1 MTTIFHITS
10 RDAWEQGL
18 RSGAYRAPSLD
29 QQGFIHFS
37 TAEQVVA
44 TANRYYRGQADLLL
58 LEVDP
63 ARLAAELRY
72 EPPAEAPD
80 SAERF
85 PHLYGALNLDA
96 VTRVIAF
103 PSDAG
108 GGWSALPDS

>member
-1 MTTIFHITS
+1 MTKIFHITS
-10 RDAWEQGL
+10 RDAWQRAL
-18 RSGAYRAPSLD
+18 RSGVYRAPSLD

-44 TANRYYRGQADLLL
+44 TANRHYHGQADLLL
-58 LEVDP
+58 LEVD
-63 ARLAAELRY
+63 ATRLAAELRY
-72 EPPAEAPD
+72 EPSAEAPD

-103 PSDAG
+103 PPDAD